1 MENRLGFHEG
11 VGYIEATHLFWS
23 KALLVDKNIQ
33 CSLYVVDSSRLQIAP
48 WRPLDIFTDTQTG
61 MKATARPPGVC
72 TYKWNIIYLCIS
84 ACSIQNH
91 LFIVQINVNF
101 AHVRIERYHRRVSS
115 CIASARNKSIETGCK
130 EQIADT
136 QGRVFDGL
144 ANRKLIDVDME
155 RWVVRLR

>member
-1 MENRLGFHEG
+1 MEYH
-11 VGYIEATHLFWS
+11 
-23 KALLVDKNIQ
+23 
-33 CSLYVVDSSRLQIAP
+33 
-48 WRPLDIFTDTQTG
+48 IFVYFCVT
-61 MKATARPPGVC
+61 C
-72 TYKWNIIYLCIS
+72 F
-84 ACSIQNH
+84 IQNH

-101 AHVRIERYHRRVSS
+101 AHVRIERYHRRMRS

-155 RWVVRLR
+155 RWVVRLRQAKPSGDWDSFRVQVDNDDDYSYYDDDVDDDIDGC

>member
-1 MENRLGFHEG
+1 MHIQMEYH
-11 VGYIEATHLFWS
+11 
-23 KALLVDKNIQ
+23 
-33 CSLYVVDSSRLQIAP
+33 
-48 WRPLDIFTDTQTG
+48 IFVYFCVT
-61 MKATARPPGVC
+61 
-72 TYKWNIIYLCIS
+72 
-84 ACSIQNH
+84 CSIQNH

-101 AHVRIERYHRRVSS
+101 AHVRIERYHRRMRS